1 MFSELAFSE
10 SPFSSFSS
18 FYEVYV
24 NGDSILFS
32 ESISMTPLFDLSL
45 SSGSVFILSI
55 DQIATFVLDT

>member
-18 FYEVYV
+18 FYEVYA
-24 NGDSILFS
+24 NGDSILFT
-32 ESISMTPLFDLSL
+32 ESISMAPTFDLSL
-45 SSGSVFILSI
+45 SSGIAFSLSI